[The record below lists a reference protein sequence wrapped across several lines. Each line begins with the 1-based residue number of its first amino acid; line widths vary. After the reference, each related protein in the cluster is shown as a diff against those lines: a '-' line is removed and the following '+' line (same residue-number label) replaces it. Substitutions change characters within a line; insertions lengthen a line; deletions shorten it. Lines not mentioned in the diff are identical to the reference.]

1 MNVNETARLNP
12 HHHDVLHEHKATS
25 GSTAVNPDVARFLA
39 RRTFLK
45 ACGLAAGA
53 IALGA
58 PSQGAAEAAIV
69 ELPVGS
75 SPAALPIDHFPSR
88 LHAFVWRNWPL
99 VPADRMAKIVGATK
113 DQILRIG
120 HSMGLQGP
128 PRITRDQQKR
138 SYITVIRRNWHLL
151 PYDQLM
157 ELLGWT
163 AEKMAFTLRED
174 DFLYVKLG
182 NLKPRCERI
191 RYAEPDSSATAR
203 ASEIATTVR
212 RLFPGGVGTSEDP
225 LFGFIPR
232 LSRAPDRVPARPQA
246 PSRFSPRFCYSYF
259 ALYGDPLLEPDADP
273 YPDGYLSRLAASGV
287 DGVWLQ
293 GMLTLLFPFP
303 WDPARSLHHAKRLE
317 QLRRLVSRARKHGI
331 GVHLYLNEPRALPLA
346 FFKVHP
352 GLKGA
357 VEGDHA
363 ALCISVPEVREHL
376 KAAIAH
382 ISREVPDLA
391 GFFTITGSENFT
403 HCWSHGSGGSCPR
416 CAMEPPS
423 NVVASLLKAF
433 HEGIQ
438 SVNGR
443 QQLIAWDWGW
453 QDAWVNSIIDQ
464 LPAGVAL
471 QSVSEWSLPIRRGG
485 VASEVGEYSISAIG
499 PGPRATRHWARAK
512 ARGLKTIAKVQC
524 GNTWELSAV
533 PYIPAVANVA
543 QHAAN
548 LRNAGVEGLML
559 GWTLGG
565 HPSPNLE
572 VVAELGRAPDLTP
585 DQAMAKV
592 AQNRF
597 GTELAPAVVRAWKAF
612 STAFS
617 EYPFGAGLYSA
628 PLQMGAA
635 NPLYGNPTRYG
646 ATMVGI
652 PYDDLN
658 GWCGQYPPPVFAGQ
672 LLKVADGFDA
682 ALAELRH
689 ANEQSHGLQRERTL
703 IAEELRIAEAA
714 SIHFRSAAEQCRFI
728 QARDTLSRS
737 KPGEDTAPSHRELA
751 RILRVEINLARR
763 MHALQSADSRLG
775 FEATNHYY
783 FVPVDLAEKVLNCE
797 HLLKTW
803 KLNT

>member
-1 MNVNETARLNP
+1 MNVNETATPTPRHPKALQQR
-12 HHHDVLHEHKATS
+12 KATS
-25 GSTAVNPDVARFLA
+25 GSMVVNPDAAHFLA
-39 RRTFLK
+39 RRAFLK

-53 IALGA
+53 IALG
-58 PSQGAAEAAIV
+58 PTPLGAAETEV
-69 ELPVGS
+69 GNLPVGS
-75 SPAALPIDHFPSR
+75 APAALPIDHFPSR

-99 VPADRMAKIVGATK
+99 VPADRMARIVGATK
-113 DQILRIG
+113 AQILRLG
-120 HSMGLQGP
+120 RSMGLQGP
-128 PRITRDQQKR
+128 PPITRDQQKR

-151 PYDQLM
+151 PYGQLLD
-157 ELLGWT
+157 LLGWT

-182 NLKPRCERI
+182 NLKPRCERL
-191 RYAEPDSSATAR
+191 RFVEPDPAAAAR
-203 ASEIATTVR
+203 ASEIAGTVR
-212 RLFPGGVGTSEDP
+212 RLFPGGVGTTQDP

-232 LSRAPDRVPARPQA
+232 LSRTPDRAPAHPQA

-317 QLRRLVSRARKHGI
+317 RLRQLVARARKHGI
-331 GVHLYLNEPRALPLA
+331 GVHLYLNEPRAQPLA
-346 FFKVHP
+346 FFKDHP

-416 CAMEPPS
+416 CGKEPPA
-423 NVVASLLKAF
+423 NIVASVLKAF

-438 SVNGR
+438 SGGGR

-453 QDAWVNSIIDQ
+453 QDPWVDSIIDQ

-548 LRNAGVEGLML
+548 LRRAGVQGLML

-572 VVAELGRAPDLTP
+572 VVAELGRSPDLTP
-585 DQAMAKV
+585 DQALANV
-592 AQNRF
+592 AQKRF
-597 GTELAPAVVRAWKAF
+597 GADLAPEVVRAWKAF
-612 STAFS
+612 SAAFS
-617 EYPFGAGLYSA
+617 EYPFGGGLYSA
-628 PLQMGAA
+628 PLQMGPA
-635 NPLYGNPTRYG
+635 NPLYGSPTRFG

-652 PYDDLN
+652 PYDDLK
-658 GWCGQYPPPVFAGQ
+658 GWCGQYPPEVFAAQ
-672 LLKVADGFDA
+672 LLKVSDGFDA
-682 ALAELRH
+682 ALAELRQ
-689 ANEQSHGLQRERTL
+689 ANDKSHGLRRERTL
-703 IAEELRIAEAA
+703 MAEELRIAEAA

-728 QARDTLSRS
+728 QARDALTRS
-737 KPGEDTAPSHRELA
+737 KPGEDTSALRLELA
-751 RILRVEINLARR
+751 RTLRVEIDLARR
-763 MHALQSADSRLG
+763 LHALQSADSRLG

-783 FVPVDLAEKVLNCE
+783 FVPVDLAEKTLNCE
-797 HLLKTW
+797 HLLKAW
-803 KLNT
+803 NLNA